1 MILLDYKIGKLI
13 EDIYRK
19 VYSKLILIVRKL
31 LINLLHIGFNQ
42 INK

>member
-31 LINLLHIGFNQ
+31 LINLLLIGFNQ